1 MNTYT
6 SIPFSLTF
14 LAFKGYLVNFVL
26 LLLITCSINLNAQ
39 VYQVYVAAESDDV
52 VQRVSF
58 DANTNQGWVDATISV
73 GKLPTETD
81 GPHGLTISPDKKHW
95 FVTIAHGNPYG
106 YLAKYSTET
115 HELKGTVDLGLF
127 PASMEISEFTGLL
140 YAVNFNLH
148 GEMEPSTMM
157 IVDPETMD
165 LVAELPTGL
174 MPHGTRMNSTGRK
187 AYHVSMMSDELL
199 EVDTYGFKIAR
210 RLALA
215 PNMVT
220 ETTTEET
227 GMDDL
232 KELLNMDQSSGS
244 RMGWMKEMNNQSAS
258 SDQHSHSSSR
268 QTDRESDA
276 DALEHMEHKA
286 HMHESAPLIKP
297 TWADPHPNDA
307 FVYVAGNGSNELIE
321 IDVKKWAITRRIP
334 TGKAPYNLE
343 VSPNGKWLISSL
355 KGAAATSVVDLSTGE
370 ELAQIANSRRVSHG
384 VAISSD
390 SKYAFISVE
399 GIGGEAGSVDVISLE
414 ALERVA
420 VVETGKQAGGISFFT
435 LIE

>member
-14 LAFKGYLVNFVL
+14 LAFKGYLANFVL

-58 DANTNQGWVDATISV
+58 DANTNQGWVDATIRV

-115 HELKGTVDLGLF
+115 HELKGMVDLGLF

-165 LVAELPTGL
+165 LVAELPTGM
-174 MPHGTRMNSTGRK
+174 MPHGTRICSKT
-187 AYHVSMMSDELL
+187 
-199 EVDTYGFKIAR
+199 F
-210 RLALA
+210 
-215 PNMVT
+215 
-220 ETTTEET
+220 
-227 GMDDL
+227 
-232 KELLNMDQSSGS
+232 
-244 RMGWMKEMNNQSAS
+244 
-258 SDQHSHSSSR
+258 
-268 QTDRESDA
+268 
-276 DALEHMEHKA
+276 
-286 HMHESAPLIKP
+286 
-297 TWADPHPNDA
+297 
-307 FVYVAGNGSNELIE
+307 GNTQL
-321 IDVKKWAITRRIP
+321 
-334 TGKAPYNLE
+334 
-343 VSPNGKWLISSL
+343 
-355 KGAAATSVVDLSTGE
+355 
-370 ELAQIANSRRVSHG
+370 
-384 VAISSD
+384 
-390 SKYAFISVE
+390 
-399 GIGGEAGSVDVISLE
+399 
-414 ALERVA
+414 
-420 VVETGKQAGGISFFT
+420 
-435 LIE
+435 

>member
-1 MNTYT
+1 MNTYK
-6 SIPFSLTF
+6 SIPFNLTF
-14 LAFKGYLVNFVL
+14 SAFIGYLANVVL
-26 LLLITCSINLNAQ
+26 LLLITFSLNLNAQ

-157 IVDPETMD
+157 VVDPETMD
-165 LVAELPTGL
+165 LIAEIPTGI

-187 AYHVSMMSDELL
+187 AYHVSMMSDELI
-199 EVDTYGFKIAR
+199 EVDTYGLDVSR
-210 RLALA
+210 TLS
-215 PNMVT
+215 
-220 ETTTEET
+220 
-227 GMDDL
+227 L
-232 KELLNMDQSSGS
+232 KESIKSDDAGDQDHEQHSPMTTQDLEAELKAMDGSGG
-244 RMGWMKEMNNQSAS
+244 RMGWMKEMNTSKPANKEGHNSE
-258 SDQHSHSSSR
+258 SH
-268 QTDRESDA
+268 
-276 DALEHMEHKA
+276 H
-286 HMHESAPLIKP
+286 APTVKP

-307 FVYVAGNGSNELIE
+307 FVYVAGNGSDELIE

-343 VSPNGKWLISSL
+343 VSPNGKWLVSSL
-355 KGAAATSVVDLSTGE
+355 KGAAATSIVDLSTGE

-435 LIE
+435 TLE

>member
-1 MNTYT
+1 MDTYK
-6 SIPFSLTF
+6 SFPLRLTF
-14 LAFKGYLVNFVL
+14 PAFIGFLANFVL
-26 LLLITCSINLNAQ
+26 LLLITFSINLNAQ

-58 DANTNQGWVDATISV
+58 EANTSQGWIDANISV
-73 GKLPTETD
+73 GKLPTETE
-81 GPHGLTISPDKKHW
+81 GPHGLTLSPDKKHW

-115 HELKGTVDLGLF
+115 HKLEGMVDLGLF

-148 GEMEPSTMM
+148 GEMEPSSMM
-157 IVDPETMD
+157 VVDPETMD
-165 LVAELPTGL
+165 LIAEIPTGI
-174 MPHGTRMNSTGRK
+174 MPHGTRMNSSGTK

-199 EVDTYGFKIAR
+199 EVDTYGFTIAR

-215 PNMVT
+215 PNLDI
-220 ETTTEET
+220 ESTTEET
-227 GMDDL
+227 GVEDL

-258 SDQHSHSSSR
+258 SGQHSHSSSM
-268 QTDRESDA
+268 QTGHGSDA
-276 DALEHMEHKA
+276 DTLEPMEHKA
-286 HMHESAPLIKP
+286 HMHDTAPQIKP

-307 FVYVAGNGSNELIE
+307 FVYVAGNGSDELIE

-343 VSPNGKWLISSL
+343 VSPNGKWLVSSL

-420 VVETGKQAGGISFFT
+420 VIETGKQAGGISFYA